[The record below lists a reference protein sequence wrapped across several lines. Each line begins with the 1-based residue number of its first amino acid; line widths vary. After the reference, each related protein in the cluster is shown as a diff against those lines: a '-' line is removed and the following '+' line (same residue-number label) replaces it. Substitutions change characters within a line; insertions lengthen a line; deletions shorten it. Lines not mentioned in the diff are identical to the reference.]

1 MKTFKEYLEE
11 ELLVESPNLRK
22 DVTKLPANIY
32 VSPEVVRSRA
42 KA

>member
-11 ELLVESPNLRK
+11 ELLLESPNLRK
-22 DVTKLPANIY
+22 NVTNLPANIY
-32 VSPEVVRSRA
+32 VSPEVVRTQT

>member
-1 MKTFKEYLEE
+1 MKSFKEYLEE

-22 DVTKLPANIY
+22 DVTNLPANIY
-32 VSPEVVRSRA
+32 VSPEVVRSCA